1 MANTKNVKAKAV
13 EVGQA
18 IVKGSMAVGIVLR
31 VTDGVAEDF
40 MSEAQY
46 IARQCQPNE
55 PYTEV
60 EIAVEGQFVTK
71 TMKDYTRVGNGV
83 VSPNT
88 AMGKFCSLYEL
99 AEDAEVNMIAR
110 EVEGKNGGKSYVVW
124 DIVE

>member
-1 MANTKNVKAKAV
+1 MAIENVNKKTV

-18 IVKGSMAVGIVLR
+18 IVKGSMAVGTVLR
-31 VTDGVAEDF
+31 VTDGEAADF
-40 MSEAQY
+40 MSEAQV
-46 IARQCQPNE
+46 IARQCQPDE
-55 PYTEV
+55 PYTEI
-60 EIAVEGQFVTK
+60 EIVVEGSTVTK

-88 AMGKFCSLYEL
+88 AMGKFCSLYEM

-110 EVEGKNGGKSYVVW
+110 EIDGKNGGNKYVVW